1 MPIYPNIY
9 QTLLPG
15 PIVELRGYL
24 AACGLRGRLYAYL
37 NCNGPTGTARD
48 ELAEGMLALALARGA
63 LTPGQ
68 PIVEAVSGPF
78 ATALTLA
85 GQTAGHPVVLVMPED
100 APAMRQESLL
110 RLGAQIL
117 HTPAQAGPAGAR
129 AEAEA
134 KAAEKGWF
142 YMDWLRSDDN
152 PTYHRRVT
160 GPALVRSIAREG
172 SSIVDSIVIG
182 VGSGGT
188 ITGVGE
194 TVKAWTNDVRI
205 VAVEPYESQALS
217 GGLTGPHGI
226 PDIGFGLVPG
236 NYNAY
241 VVDNIAAVTTA
252 DAAGPAHRCHPG
264 LPQRRRSPPC
274 SSAAHRQR
282 HQPLGAGGVQRTTE
296 HLISIFIKR
305 KREGRMTKDMTTGA
319 ITPLLVDFTVPLVL
333 GNLFQLTYNAAD
345 SIIVGKFVGEDALA
359 AVGTSNPLMTLAI
372 LFINGLCLG
381 AGILVS
387 TAYGAGDTQRVERQ
401 VSTTAIAGTVFSL
414 VFSALCV
421 LLATPLLRLMQV
433 PTEILPIAVQ
443 YLRIVFAGLI
453 FTFFYNFLAATMRA
467 LGDSKSAL
475 YFLMIS
481 SVLNIGGD
489 LFFVEVLGWGSEGC
503 ALSTVLSEALCCV
516 LCVIYIQC
524 RIPVLQLGRRW
535 LVFDGSLLRSTVQYG
550 WTSAMQQATV
560 QLGKIAVQA
569 IVNTLGVNAMAAFTA
584 ASRVDDFTYMPQQN
598 IAHAMTTLMAQNH
611 GAGKKERVRQGFF
624 CGLRIELVYGLLLM
638 AVCLLFARPII
649 PLFVDDPAVIELGV
663 RFLRCASL
671 FYLMPGVTNG
681 IQGGFR
687 GLGDLKVT
695 LTSSMLN
702 MGFRVLAAAILILLL
717 KVELRFLPVS
727 YGIGW
732 LSMLIYELPLLIRY
746 LKEDKL

>member
-1 MPIYPNIY
+1 
-9 QTLLPG
+9 
-15 PIVELRGYL
+15 
-24 AACGLRGRLYAYL
+24 
-37 NCNGPTGTARD
+37 
-48 ELAEGMLALALARGA
+48 
-63 LTPGQ
+63 
-68 PIVEAVSGPF
+68 
-78 ATALTLA
+78 
-85 GQTAGHPVVLVMPED
+85 
-100 APAMRQESLL
+100 
-110 RLGAQIL
+110 
-117 HTPAQAGPAGAR
+117 
-129 AEAEA
+129 
-134 KAAEKGWF
+134 
-142 YMDWLRSDDN
+142 
-152 PTYHRRVT
+152 
-160 GPALVRSIAREG
+160 
-172 SSIVDSIVIG
+172 
-182 VGSGGT
+182 
-188 ITGVGE
+188 
-194 TVKAWTNDVRI
+194 
-205 VAVEPYESQALS
+205 
-217 GGLTGPHGI
+217 
-226 PDIGFGLVPG
+226 
-236 NYNAY
+236 
-241 VVDNIAAVTTA
+241 
-252 DAAGPAHRCHPG
+252 
-264 LPQRRRSPPC
+264 
-274 SSAAHRQR
+274 
-282 HQPLGAGGVQRTTE
+282 
-296 HLISIFIKR
+296 
-305 KREGRMTKDMTTGA
+305 MTKDMTTGP
-319 ITPLLVDFTVPLVL
+319 ITPLLVNFTIPLVL
-333 GNLFQLTYNAAD
+333 GNLFQLTYNAVD

-372 LFINGLCLG
+372 LFINGVCLG

-387 TAYGAGDTQRVERQ
+387 LAFGAGNTELVERQ
-401 VSTTAIAGTVFSL
+401 VSTTAIAGSVFSL
-414 VFSALCV
+414 VFSLTCV
-421 LLATPLLRLMQV
+421 ILANPLLRLLQV
-433 PTEILPIAVQ
+433 PEEILPIAVN
-443 YLRIVFAGLI
+443 YLRIVFGGLL

-489 LFFVEVLGWGSEGC
+489 LFFVEVLDWGSEGC

-516 LCVIYIQC
+516 FCLIYI
-524 RIPVLQLGRRW
+524 RWKVPVLQLGRRW
-535 LVFDGSLLRSTVQYG
+535 FIFDSSLLKKTISYG

-649 PLFVDDPAVIELGV
+649 SLFVDDPAVIELGV